1 MEDRLYQI
9 MFDDNLYSSV
19 YGRVLLQRKIWQL
32 SRTQNGASVILSK
45 EMLSHDVYRKCAINQ
60 TIFNHL
66 PGSQLLLNPL
76 KLYMQLRYKYGKKVY
91 DHFRLMYS
99 LGTEKQKFISH
110 IQYLAD

>member
-19 YGRVLLQRKIWQL
+19 YGRVLQQRKIWQL
-32 SRTQNGASVILSK
+32 SRAQNGASVILSK

-60 TIFNHL
+60 TMFNHL
-66 PGSQLLLNPL
+66 PGSQVLLNPL
-76 KLYMQLRYKYGKKVY
+76 KLFMQLRYKYGKKVY
-91 DHFRLMYS
+91 DHFRLTYS